1 MTVPLTASVNNQLD
15 LLLEGVA
22 RSLQLTKTLY
32 DDAESKYLAV
42 ADWLSKPDSP
52 LATFNPTIYP
62 QGSMSLQT
70 TVKPRAQDEFDL
82 DLVCLL
88 EIDPS
93 VGAAH
98 LFQLVQERIAEQR
111 KVQIDSRNPFPLHS
125 SQLCRAVSL
134 GHHPRLS
141 KPGAVRETAILI
153 PDRELQSLKNSNPK
167 AYIGWFDGK
176 CERKLS
182 IYAKEGVEPLPENGG
197 RKACL
202 RLITQLTKRH
212 RDVVYA
218 DDPAS
223 PASIA
228 LTTLLGNSY
237 RGEGVCTDAL
247 LSALD
252 EVAALIAGTQGILVI
267 SNPVDPSENL
277 IRKWTP
283 LTYRRFREFVLNF
296 RERMRHLLTLQGMQA
311 VQAELEALFGEA
323 PARASIQELAKKVN
337 DDRSSGRLH
346 VAGPAATLASSG
358 KVKVRP
364 NTFHGN

>member
-1 MTVPLTASVNNQLD
+1 MTVSLTASANDQLD

-22 RSLQLTKTLY
+22 RSLQLTKTQY

-52 LATFNPTIYP
+52 LRTFNPTIFP

-88 EIDPS
+88 EYDPS
-93 VGAAH
+93 VGARH
-98 LFQLVQERIAEQR
+98 LFQLVLERIADNRNYRSILEIRSRCIRLNYAGQFHLDIIPACPNPEQ
-111 KVQIDSRNPFPLHS
+111 
-125 SQLCRAVSL
+125 
-134 GHHPRLS
+134 G
-141 KPGAVRETAILI
+141 GTAILI

-167 AYIGWFDGK
+167 GYIRWFDGK
-176 CERKLS
+176 CERELS
-182 IYAKEGVEPLPENGG
+182 IYAKGEVEPLPESSG

-218 DDPAS
+218 DDPES

-228 LTTLLGNSY
+228 LTTLLGNAY
-237 RGEGVCTDAL
+237 RGEGVCADAL
-247 LSALD
+247 LSAL
-252 EVAALIAGTQGILVI
+252 EEIVTLMVGTRGILVI

-277 IRKWTP
+277 TRKWTP
-283 LTYRRFREFVLNF
+283 LTYRRFREFVLHF
-296 RERMRHLLTLQGMQA
+296 HDRMRHLLVLEGMQA
-311 VQAELEALFGEA
+311 VQTELEALFGDT
-323 PARASIQELAKKVN
+323 PARASIQELAGRVN
-337 DDRSSGRLH
+337 DDRSAGRLY
-346 VAGPAATLASSG
+346 VAGPAVTLASSG
-358 KVKVRP
+358 KVRVRP

>member
-1 MTVPLTASVNNQLD
+1 MPPTLWLGT
-15 LLLEGVA
+15 G
-22 RSLQLTKTLY
+22 RSPSGY
-32 DDAESKYLAV
+32 A
-42 ADWLSKPDSP
+42 
-52 LATFNPTIYP
+52 
-62 QGSMSLQT
+62 
-70 TVKPRAQDEFDL
+70 
-82 DLVCLL
+82 LVL
-88 EIDPS
+88 
-93 VGAAH
+93 G
-98 LFQLVQERIAEQR
+98 LVQERIANNGKYRSILEIRSRCIRLNYAGQFHLDIIPACPNPEQ
-111 KVQIDSRNPFPLHS
+111 S
-125 SQLCRAVSL
+125 
-134 GHHPRLS
+134 G
-141 KPGAVRETAILI
+141 TAILI

>member
-98 LFQLVQERIAEQR
+98 LFQLVQERIANNGKYRSILEIRSRCIRLNYAGQFHLDIIPACPNPEQ
-111 KVQIDSRNPFPLHS
+111 S
-125 SQLCRAVSL
+125 
-134 GHHPRLS
+134 G
-141 KPGAVRETAILI
+141 TAILI

>member
-1 MTVPLTASVNNQLD
+1 MTVSLTASANDQFD
-15 LLLEGVA
+15 MLLEGVA

-32 DDAESKYLAV
+32 NDAESKYLAV

-52 LATFNPTIYP
+52 LAMYNPTVYP

-93 VGAAH
+93 VGATH
-98 LFQLVQERIAEQR
+98 LFQLVQERIADNGKYRSILEIRSRCIRLNYAGQFHLDIIPACPNPEQ
-111 KVQIDSRNPFPLHS
+111 
-125 SQLCRAVSL
+125 
-134 GHHPRLS
+134 G
-141 KPGAVRETAILI
+141 GTAILI

-167 AYIGWFDGK
+167 GYIRWFDGK
-176 CERKLS
+176 CERKVS
-182 IYAKEGVEPLPENGG
+182 IYAKEGVEPLPGNSG

-228 LTTLLGNSY
+228 LTTLLGNAY
-237 RGEGVCTDAL
+237 CGEGVCTDAL

-252 EVAALIAGTQGILVI
+252 EIVALIVGTRGILVI

-277 IRKWTP
+277 ARKWTP
-283 LTYRRFREFVLNF
+283 LTYRRFRGFVLHF
-296 RERMRHLLTLQGMQA
+296 RDRMRHLLVLQGMQA
-311 VQAELEALFGEA
+311 VQTELEALFGEA
-323 PARASIQELAKKVN
+323 PARASIQELAGKVN
-337 DDRSSGRLH
+337 DDRSAGRLY

-364 NTFHGN
+364 NTFHGK

>member
-1 MTVPLTASVNNQLD
+1 MTVPLTASANDQFD

-22 RSLQLTKTLY
+22 MSLQLTKTLY

-98 LFQLVQERIAEQR
+98 LFRLVQERIADNGKYRSILEIRSRCIRLNYARQFHLDIIPACPNPEQ
-111 KVQIDSRNPFPLHS
+111 
-125 SQLCRAVSL
+125 A
-134 GHHPRLS
+134 G
-141 KPGAVRETAILI
+141 TAILI

-167 AYIGWFDGK
+167 GYIRWFDGK
-176 CERKLS
+176 CEQKLS
-182 IYAKEGVEPLPENGG
+182 IYAKEGVEPLPETGG
-197 RKACL
+197 GKACL

-228 LTTLLGNSY
+228 LTTLLGNAY

-252 EVAALIAGTQGILVI
+252 EVAVLIAGTQGILVI

-277 IRKWTP
+277 TRKWTL
-283 LTYRRFREFVLNF
+283 LTHRRFREFVLNF
-296 RERMRHLLTLQGMQA
+296 RERMRHLLTLQGIQA
-311 VQAELEALFGEA
+311 VQTELEALFGEA

-346 VAGPAATLASSG
+346 VAGPAAALASSG
-358 KVKVRP
+358 KAKVRP